1 MVEEGNLASAGHGK
15 GAKAILGSVLL
26 RLKFAVV
33 AAACF
38 AALPVLGNSANAF
51 ELITAVEAALPSI
64 PTPVFEL
71 RGSPTRRPHI
81 EIVSPPPGAGL
92 MHSPITLKLLFEA
105 FGGAKINPNSVLVT
119 YLKQPSVDLTQRL
132 KPFITAGGI
141 DIVQADVPPGIHQLW
156 IELKD
161 QHGHVGG
168 APLTFQIAK

>member
-1 MVEEGNLASAGHGK
+1 MAEDVDLARAVRGK
-15 GAKAILGSVLL
+15 GVELILGSVLL
-26 RLKFAVV
+26 RLKLAV
-33 AAACF
+33 AAATCI
-38 AALPVLGNSANAF
+38 AVLSVLGDSASAF
-51 ELITAVEAALPSI
+51 ELITAAEADLPSI
-64 PTPVFEL
+64 PAPVLEL

-92 MHSPITLKLLFEA
+92 MHSPITLKLRFEA
-105 FGGAKINPNSVLVT
+105 FGGAKINPDSVLVT
-119 YLKQPSVDLTQRL
+119 YLKQPNIDLTQRL

-141 DIVQADVPPGIHQLW
+141 DIAQADVPSGIHQLW